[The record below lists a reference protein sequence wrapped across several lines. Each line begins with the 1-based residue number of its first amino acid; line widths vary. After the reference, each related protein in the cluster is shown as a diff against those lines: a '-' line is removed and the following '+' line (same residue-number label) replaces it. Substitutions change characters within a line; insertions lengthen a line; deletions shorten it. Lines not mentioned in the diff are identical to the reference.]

1 MAILNIPNTF
11 VDATTAEAS
20 EVNANFTAV
29 KQFAEGLSD
38 GTNIDSSAIIAAKIA
53 TGAVVEAKIA
63 SGAVTT
69 AKIADDAVTAAKIA
83 ADVPTLDQIILA
95 GQVFG

>member
-11 VDATTAEAS
+11 VDGEVAEAS
-20 EVNANFTAV
+20 EVNGNFTAV

-38 GTNIDSSAIIAAKIA
+38 GTNIDTGAITAAKLA
-53 TGAVVEAKIA
+53 SNSVVEAKIA

-69 AKIADDAVTAAKIA
+69 SKIADESITQAK
-83 ADVPTLDQIILA
+83 LDPNLNLGANVLQV
-95 GQVFG
+95 QVFS

>member
-1 MAILNIPNTF
+1 MATLNIPNTF

-20 EVNANFTAV
+20 EVNANFIAV
-29 KQFAEGLSD
+29 KQFAEGLAD
-38 GTNIDSSAIIAAKIA
+38 GSNIDAGAITSTKLA
-53 TGAVVEAKIA
+53 TSAVVEGKIA

-69 AKIADDAVTAAKIA
+69 AKIADDAVTAAKLA
-83 ADVPTLDQIILA
+83 GDVPSYDQIVLA

>member
-1 MAILNIPNTF
+1 MATLNIPNTF

-38 GTNIDSSAIIAAKIA
+38 GSNIDAGAITSTKLA
-53 TGAVVEAKIA
+53 TSAVVEGKIA
-63 SGAVTT
+63 ANAVTT
-69 AKIADDAVTAAKIA
+69 AKIADASITQSK
-83 ADVPTLDQIILA
+83 LDPNLQLGSSILEV
-95 GQVFG
+95 QVFS

>member
-1 MAILNIPNTF
+1 MATLNIPNTF

-38 GTNIDSSAIIAAKIA
+38 GSNIDASAITSTKLATSAVSETKIAAN
-53 TGAVVEAKIA
+53 
-63 SGAVTT
+63 AVTT
-69 AKIADDAVTAAKIA
+69 AKIADASITQSK
-83 ADVPTLDQIILA
+83 LDPNLQLGATILEI
-95 GQVFG
+95 QVFS